1 MTSFKIMNKLNPIA
15 TICSLFIVCSAVML
29 PAQSGIREYDEFT
42 PKSVW
47 SGDAE
52 VAVEKTMSWEEQLHI
67 FLSAAT
73 VNDRNSQQKIR
84 LSIEETFRLLE
95 ADNIRRKPAR
105 KALQQ
110 IEETLRQFYFK
121 QYESNASF
129 ESLFKN
135 GAYNNATA
143 SALYALFLS
152 NFGMSYDILI
162 EPRRIYPS
170 VRDGSEQVALRT
182 FDQSETGEKADE
194 RYMQEYLRFL
204 VEMKLL
210 DALELKTGSTKAL
223 FHRYYLPAQE
233 RIRLLQ
239 LVGVLHYQQGLAL
252 YRRNNYQK
260 ALVELEEARRLYPAP
275 RHDYARYACL
285 YQLSAVASLD
295 RMETLDPIFVLCRD
309 YPTRGVQQKI
319 LDYFSELATQAVAG
333 PSAMENLTRYY
344 DLFLQRLPSGQE
356 PARQIKKIYFLRKA
370 QFHAKQG
377 NQSERVAACM
387 DTIFRLD
394 PADTTAQRFLA
405 SAVQQI
411 LTRERDHEKGLP
423 LLQSYKQRYPFL
435 QSYPYVCDMELCY
448 RADRIRA
455 LFDVQNESDGITELN
470 EFERLLGNFG
480 KTPRRDSWVTTA
492 YQSAAYFY
500 FRRQNYVEARNLFGR
515 ALNFAPDDAF
525 LQHQKELMDR
535 Y

>member
-1 MTSFKIMNKLNPIA
+1 MTSFNIMNKLNALTTLCFAFACFAP
-15 TICSLFIVCSAVML
+15 LL
-29 PAQSGIREYDEFT
+29 RAQSVIVEYNEFT
-42 PKSVW
+42 PKGTF
-47 SGDAE
+47 SGEKE

-67 FLSAAT
+67 LLSAVP

-84 LSIEETFRLLE
+84 LNIEETFRSLE
-95 ADNIRRKPAR
+95 ADNIRRKPTR
-105 KALQQ
+105 KILLQL
-110 IEETLRQFYFK
+110 EETLRLLYFK

-129 ESLFKN
+129 ESLFKT
-135 GAYNNATA
+135 GAYNDATA
-143 SALYALFLS
+143 SALYALFLG
-152 NFGMSYDILI
+152 NFGLSYDILI

-182 FDQSETGEKADE
+182 FDQSESGEKADE

-210 DALELKTGSTKAL
+210 NALELKTGSTKTL
-223 FHRYYLPAQE
+223 FYRYYLPKQE

-295 RMETLDPIFVLCRD
+295 RMETLDPLFVLCRD
-309 YPTRGVQQKI
+309 YPTREVQQKI
-319 LDYFSELATQAVAG
+319 LDYFSELATRAVAG

-344 DLFLQRLPSGQE
+344 DLFLQRLPAGKE
-356 PARQIKKIYFLRKA
+356 PSRQIKKIYFLCKA
-370 QFHAKQG
+370 QYHARQG

-394 PADTTAQRFLA
+394 PADTTAQRFFA
-405 SAVQQI
+405 SAIQQV
-411 LTRERDHEKGLP
+411 LTRERDHLKGLP

-435 QSYPYVCDMELCY
+435 QTYPYVCDMELCY
-448 RADRIRA
+448 RADRIRE
-455 LFDVQNESDGITELN
+455 LFDVQNETDGLTELN

-500 FRRQNYVEARNLFGR
+500 FRKQNYAEARSMFGR
-515 ALNFAPDDAF
+515 ALKFAPNDAF
-525 LQHQKELMDR
+525 LQHQQELMER

>member
-1 MTSFKIMNKLNPIA
+1 MTSFKIMNKLNALA
-15 TICSLFIVCSAVML
+15 TLCLAFACHAALLS
-29 PAQSGIREYDEFT
+29 AQSGNADQNELT
-42 PKSVW
+42 PKGIW
-47 SGDAE
+47 SGDTE

-67 FLSAAT
+67 LLSSAT
-73 VNDRNSQQKIR
+73 VNDRNIQQKIR
-84 LSIEETFRLLE
+84 LNIEETFRLLE
-95 ADNIRRKPAR
+95 AENIRRKPTR
-105 KALQQ
+105 KAIQQ
-110 IEETLRQFYFK
+110 IEETLRQIYFK

-143 SALYALFLS
+143 SALYALFLG
-152 NFGMSYDILI
+152 NFGLSYDILI

-182 FDQSETGEKADE
+182 FDQSESGEKADE

-210 DALELKTGSTKAL
+210 DALELKTGSTKTL

-295 RMETLDPIFVLCRD
+295 RMETLDPLFVLCRD
-309 YPTRGVQQKI
+309 YPTREVQQKI
-319 LDYFSELATQAVAG
+319 LDYFSELATRAVAG

-344 DLFLQRLPSGQE
+344 DLFLQRLPAGRE
-356 PARQIKKIYFLRKA
+356 PARQIKKIYYLRKA
-370 QFHAKQG
+370 QYHAQQG

-387 DTIFRLD
+387 DTIYRLD

-405 SAVQQI
+405 SAIQQI

-423 LLQSYKQRYPFL
+423 LLQNYKQRYPFL
-435 QSYPYVCDMELCY
+435 QKYPYVCDMELCY

-455 LFDVQNESDGITELN
+455 LFDVQNETDGLTELN

-500 FRRQNYVEARNLFGR
+500 FRKQNYAAARSMFGR

-525 LQHQKELMDR
+525 LQHQKELMER